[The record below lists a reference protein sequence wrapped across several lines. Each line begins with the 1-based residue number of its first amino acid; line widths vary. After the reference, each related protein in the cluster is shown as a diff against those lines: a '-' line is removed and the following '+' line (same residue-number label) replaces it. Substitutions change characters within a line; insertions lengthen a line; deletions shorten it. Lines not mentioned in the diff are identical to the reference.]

1 MVRNG
6 SSFRPSEYKKNHH
19 HSRIVGGEIR
29 KMRKREKAPLNIFL
43 KNSQVCLSVYLAFSS
58 SSSERASFLFGKEGG
73 PSSSPLFWVEMGCP
87 RSYPRNGAPGLY
99 PTQPLFVHDG
109 CLFRLLRVVIACQAP
124 PPSPSPP
131 PTPLREDFCT
141 MATFSI
147 RPLRGMEE
155 GEGGKVSHFF
165 LSTLSPRCQASSKCG
180 PFRYIVPP
188 EREVLLYPVLV
199 RIHR

>member
-109 CLFRLLRVVIACQAP
+109 CLFRLLRVVIACQATHP
-124 PPSPSPP
+124 HPALFSSYPFTRGFLHNGDFFHKALKRNGGRRGRQGFSFLLKHFIATLPSIKQMWAFSLYSP
-131 PTPLREDFCT
+131 TRKRS
-141 MATFSI
+141 A
-147 RPLRGMEE
+147 
-155 GEGGKVSHFF
+155 
-165 LSTLSPRCQASSKCG
+165 
-180 PFRYIVPP
+180 IVPCTST
-188 EREVLLYPVLV
+188 YT
-199 RIHR
+199 